1 MYSSL
6 RNVFDSSVVHVFS
19 VFIFQIGAAY
29 QMSNV
34 SLYVVDLKRVQ
45 PFMMNTPRVTTVV
58 NTGVNDLPKTSGMW
72 DFYTET
78 EGWTLQW
85 NQFWDYWSSKNCH
98 FGGS

>member
-58 NTGVNDLPKTSGMW
+58 NTGVNDLPKTSGM
-72 DFYTET
+72 FKIKVLAPSKQKTK
-78 EGWTLQW
+78 
-85 NQFWDYWSSKNCH
+85 NQKIS
-98 FGGS
+98 

>member
-1 MYSSL
+1 MYSFIL
-6 RNVFDSSVVHVFS
+6 ENCIQFTYIHVFS

-58 NTGVNDLPKTSGMW
+58 NTGVNDLPKTSGMLEIKVLAPC
-72 DFYTET
+72 T
-78 EGWTLQW
+78 Q
-85 NQFWDYWSSKNCH
+85 KI
-98 FGGS
+98 

>member
-1 MYSSL
+1 MIRDVCIYSSC
-6 RNVFDSSVVHVFS
+6 RNVFNSCVHVFS

-58 NTGVNDLPKTSGMW
+58 NTGVNDLPKTSGM
-72 DFYTET
+72 FEIKVLAPSKQKTK
-78 EGWTLQW
+78 
-85 NQFWDYWSSKNCH
+85 NQKIS
-98 FGGS
+98 

>member
-1 MYSSL
+1 MIRDVYIHSSL
-6 RNVFDSSVVHVFS
+6 RNVFNSSVHVFS

-58 NTGVNDLPKTSGMW
+58 NTGVNDLPKTSGMLEIKVLAPC
-72 DFYTET
+72 T
-78 EGWTLQW
+78 Q
-85 NQFWDYWSSKNCH
+85 KI
-98 FGGS
+98 